1 MSLKRTNM
9 ISSTRS
15 ISIAIPAAVVALAL
29 GGCAVMPPSGP
40 SVVALPRSGEPLGQ
54 FQQDDYACRDYANRS
69 TDPNGTASQAATTN
83 SVNSAAIG
91 TLGGAA
97 VGALIGAAAGNAG
110 AGAAIG
116 AGSGLLLGGANGANG
131 AQYSAAGLQ
140 ARYDA
145 SYAQCMTSKGNTIS
159 QPPQPAYYAP
169 QPAYYAPQ
177 PYYYAPPPRY
187 VAPPPVMYAP
197 YPYY

>member
-9 ISSTRS
+9 ISSTKS
-15 ISIAIPAAVVALAL
+15 ISLAIPAAVVALAL

-69 TDPNGTASQAATTN
+69 TDPNAAAQAATQN
-83 SVNSAAIG
+83 SVNSAAVG

-116 AGSGLLLGGANGANG
+116 AGSGLMIGSANGANG

-145 SYAQCMTSKGNTIS
+145 AYAQCMTSKGNTIS
-159 QPPQPAYYAP
+159 QPRPAYYAP

>member
-1 MSLKRTNM
+1 M
-9 ISSTRS
+9 
-15 ISIAIPAAVVALAL
+15 AIPVAVVALAL

-40 SVVALPRSGEPLGQ
+40 SVVALPQRGESLDQ
-54 FQQDDYACRDYANRS
+54 FQQNDYACRDYANRS
-69 TDPNGTASQAATTN
+69 TNSSGAAQAATTN
-83 SVNSAAIG
+83 SVNSTALG

-97 VGALIGAAAGNAG
+97 LGALIGAAAGNAG

-116 AGSGLLLGGANGANG
+116 AGGGLLIGGANGANG

-140 ARYDA
+140 AQYDA
-145 SYAQCMTSKGNTIS
+145 AYAQCMTSKGDTIA
-159 QPPQPAYYAP
+159 PRPYYATPQPVYV
-169 QPAYYAPQ
+169 APQ
-177 PYYYAPPPRY
+177 PYYAPPPGY

>member
-9 ISSTRS
+9 ISSTKS
-15 ISIAIPAAVVALAL
+15 ISLALPAAVVALAL
-29 GGCAVMPPSGP
+29 GGCAVLPPSGP
-40 SVVALPRSGEPLGQ
+40 SMVALPRSGEPLGQ

-69 TDPNGTASQAATTN
+69 TDPNAAAQAATTN
-83 SVNSAAIG
+83 SVNSAALG

-116 AGSGLLLGGANGANG
+116 AGSGLLIGGANGANG

-145 SYAQCMTSKGNTIS
+145 AYAQCMTSKGNTIS

-169 QPAYYAPQ
+169 QPVYYAPQ